1 MASTEEVHT
10 KPAAPHAASIEE
22 VTEVEESSPK
32 EISQVSATEEAVPP
46 APRGTSFLVREP
58 EPDATPASASHAPL
72 PLPAP
77 SDASPEPEN
86 RTTTVEVNG
95 QAIAL
100 DHLGPTVINR
110 DGTLS
115 RIANWPEMTP
125 WERENTLKVLGKRN
139 QLRLAGLRA
148 EKGINEKEIKA
159 EGESS

>member
-1 MASTEEVHT
+1 MASTEEAHT
-10 KPAAPHAASIEE
+10 KPAAPHAASVEE

-32 EISQVSATEEAVPP
+32 TTSQVDEAAPP
-46 APRGTSFLVREP
+46 APRETSFLVREP

-77 SDASPEPEN
+77 SEASPAPEN
-86 RTTTVEVNG
+86 PTTTVEVNG

-100 DHLGPTVINR
+100 DHLGPTVIGR

-125 WERENTLKVLGKRN
+125 WERENTLRVLGKRN
-139 QLRLAGLRA
+139 QLRLAGLRG
-148 EKGINEKEIKA
+148 ENDKDKEGNSKA